1 MSETNIEN
9 DARYKRIVE
18 RAEAGVG
25 LLLAFVLVYIAAIVV
40 VFLDM
45 MMWRPW

>member
-18 RAEAGVG
+18 RVDATPG
-25 LLLAFVLVYIAAIVV
+25 LLVWLAIYGVAVAV
-40 VFLDM
+40 VFMDLLV
-45 MMWRPW
+45 WRPW

>member
-9 DARYKRIVE
+9 DARYKRTVE

-25 LLLAFVLVYIAAIVV
+25 LLVSFVVVYIIAIVV
-40 VFLDM
+40 VMLDM
-45 MMWRPW
+45 VMWRPW

>member
-18 RAEAGVG
+18 RTEAGTG
-25 LLLAFVLVYIAAIVV
+25 LLIAFALVYTAAAAVV
-40 VFLDM
+40 LMDLLV
-45 MMWRPW
+45 WRPW

>member
-18 RAEAGVG
+18 RTEAGVG
-25 LLLAFVLVYIAAIVV
+25 LLIAFALVYIAAIAV
-40 VFLDM
+40 VFLDLLV
-45 MMWRPW
+45 WRPN

>member
-18 RAEAGVG
+18 RAEAGTG
-25 LLLAFVLVYIAAIVV
+25 LLIAFVLVYITAVAVV
-40 VFLDM
+40 MLDM
-45 MMWRPW
+45 VMWRPW

>member
-18 RAEAGVG
+18 RADAGVH
-25 LLLAFVLVYIAAIVV
+25 LLVWLAIYGVAVAVVMMDLLV
-40 VFLDM
+40 
-45 MMWRPW
+45 WRPW